1 MTEKSDFWIIEYQAT
16 IRAKVVF
23 EEPLDKAGAIEAF
36 FDKSYADIINEDIV
50 ETHPITKMEPVH
62 G

>member
-36 FDKSYADIINEDIV
+36 FDESYADIIDEDTV
-50 ETHPITKMEPVH
+50 ETHHITKMEPVH